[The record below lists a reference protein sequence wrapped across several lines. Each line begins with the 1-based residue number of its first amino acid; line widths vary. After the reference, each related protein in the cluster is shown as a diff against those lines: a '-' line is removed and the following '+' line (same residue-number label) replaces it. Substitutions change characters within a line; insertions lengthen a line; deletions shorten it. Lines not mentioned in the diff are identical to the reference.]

1 MRCDKWNSPGKVYLD
16 VLSLETEKSHV
27 YYTVQF
33 SPMHNSLSFLQ
44 TLSKVEYSHTVVHDI
59 LRIK

>member
-1 MRCDKWNSPGKVYLD
+1 MTGGGVLGKFIYLD
-16 VLSLETEKSHV
+16 VLSLDTEKSHV
-27 YYTVQF
+27 CYTVQF

-44 TLSKVEYSHTVVHDI
+44 TLSKVEYSRTAVRDM

>member
-1 MRCDKWNSPGKVYLD
+1 MIGGGVLGKFIYLD
-16 VLSLETEKSHV
+16 VLSLDTEKSHV
-27 YYTVQF
+27 CYTVQF

-44 TLSKVEYSHTVVHDI
+44 TLSKVEYSCIAVHDK